1 MVVALPIDEWEGPWT
16 GPRGA
21 NAADDNAVVI
31 AWKHF
36 LDLAIES
43 GECVLENGC
52 TGQQGRP
59 SSADI
64 PGGSFEAIQPRK
76 PVRKCALFIPQDVR
90 AEIGM
95 SLKREPRGGAFVDA
109 HEESWWVRG

>member
-1 MVVALPIDEWEGPWT
+1 MVVALPIDEREGPWT

-36 LDLAIES
+36 LDLAIEN
-43 GECVLENGC
+43 GESVLENGC
-52 TGQQGRP
+52 TSHHGRP
-59 SSADI
+59 SSADV
-64 PGGSFEAIQPRK
+64 PGGSFETIPSGK
-76 PVRKCALFIPQDVR
+76 SVRKCALFIPQDVHP
-90 AEIGM
+90 EMGM
-95 SLKREPRGGAFVDA
+95 SLKREPGSGAFVDA